1 MPRIT
6 DKYLREAEPAQN
18 KTVLSVRLETNLSC
32 QIKRAKTG
40 ITRSFVFR
48 SVLLNGKTYTEYL
61 GSVFDLDISEAR
73 KLAEE
78 RRELLKKGV
87 VPRDY
92 IKEQLKQKLEQK
104 RQNETTVKQ
113 LIEMHLAKRKNLS
126 KNTQI
131 HDQTIVRYL
140 KPIWDAPI
148 SDLVQNRL
156 CFELITKAVNKN
168 LLSKAKNTAAFLIQ
182 LAETAIDY
190 NLLDENPFKRLNRL
204 IPPTKV
210 KHFASVRPDYIRED
224 LIEVFKGLF
233 SKQIFTSANLFFLAG
248 MFTLLRPS
256 EVAELKKANLDTKK
270 HTFFVE
276 HTKTLKDGFHIQ
288 TNELLEQFFNFL
300 GSMTE
305 GKMYFS
311 GAPAVVAG
319 RLNSYCK
326 LHDIKFT
333 SHGWRAAGMM
343 WLVQNGVSMHVAN
356 AVLTHKIA
364 DDVTLAYM
372 RSNLPQQRKLA
383 LYQWNKFVVELFREV
398 SPFLALQVFG
408 EKEKAPAEGVKA
420 EATEAN

>member
-6 DKYLREAEPAQN
+6 DKYLKEVEPAKN
-18 KTVLSVRLETNLSC
+18 KTVLSVRLETNLSV

-61 GSVFDLDISEAR
+61 GSVFDLDIATAR

-87 VPRDY
+87 VPKDY
-92 IKEQLKQKLEQK
+92 IQEQIKKKLEQK
-104 RQNETTVKQ
+104 KQNETTVKQ
-113 LIEMHLAKRKNLS
+113 LIEMYLSKRKNLS

-148 SDLVQNRL
+148 SDIFQNRV
-156 CFELITKAVNKN
+156 CFDLINNAVKDN
-168 LLSKAKNTAAFLIQ
+168 LLSKAKNTAAFLNQ

-190 NLLDENPFKRLNRL
+190 NLLTENPFKRLNRL
-204 IPPTKV
+204 IPPSKV
-210 KHFASVRPDYIRED
+210 KHFTSVRPEYIRED
-224 LIEVFKGLF
+224 LLTVFKELF
-233 SKQIFTSANLFFLAG
+233 KKNRFTRANLFFLAG

-256 EVAELKKANLDTKK
+256 EVASLKKANLDTKK

-276 HTKTLKDGFHIQ
+276 QTKTLKDGFFIQ
-288 TNELLEQFFNFL
+288 TNELLEQFFIFL
-300 GSMTE
+300 GSLSE
-305 GKMYFS
+305 GVKYFQ
-311 GAPAVVAG
+311 GTPAVVAG

-326 LHDIKFT
+326 LHKLQFT

-343 WLVQNGVSMHVAN
+343 WLVQNGVSIQVAN

-372 RSNLPQQRKLA
+372 RSNLPEQRKLA
-383 LYQWNKFVVELFREV
+383 LYQWNKYVVELFREV
-398 SPFLALQVFG
+398 SPFLALQIFG
-408 EKEKAPAEGVKA
+408 EKRSSSIEA
-420 EATEAN
+420 EA

>member
-6 DKYLREAEPAQN
+6 DKYLREVEPAKN
-18 KTVLSVRLETNLSC
+18 KTVLSVRLETNLSV

-40 ITRSFVFR
+40 VTRSFVFR

-61 GSVFDLDISEAR
+61 GSVFDLDIAEAR

-92 IKEQLKQKLEQK
+92 IKEQIKQKLEQK
-104 RQNETTVKQ
+104 KQNETTVKQ
-113 LIEMHLAKRKNLS
+113 LIDMYLSKRKNLS

-148 SDLVQNRL
+148 SDIFQNRV
-156 CFELITKAVNKN
+156 CFELVNNAVKSN
-168 LLSKAKNTAAFLIQ
+168 LLSKAKNTAAFLNQ

-190 NLLDENPFKRLNRL
+190 NLITDNPFKRLNRL
-204 IPPTKV
+204 IPPSKV
-210 KHFASVRPDYIRED
+210 KHFTSVRPEYIRED
-224 LIEVFKGLF
+224 LLTVFKELF
-233 SKQIFTSANLFFLAG
+233 KKQKFTRANLFFLAG

-256 EVAELKKANLDTKK
+256 EVASLKKANLDTKK

-276 HTKTLKDGFHIQ
+276 QTKTLKEGFFIQ
-288 TNELLEQFFNFL
+288 TNELLEQFFYFL
-300 GSMTE
+300 GSLSE
-305 GKMYFS
+305 GVKFFQ
-311 GAPAVVAG
+311 GTPAVVAG

-326 LHDIKFT
+326 LHNLQFT

-343 WLVQNGVSMHVAN
+343 WLVQNGVSIQVAN

-372 RSNLPQQRKLA
+372 RSNLPEQRKLA
-383 LYQWNKFVVELFREV
+383 LYQWNKFIVELFREV
-398 SPFLALQVFG
+398 SPFLALQIFG
-408 EKEKAPAEGVKA
+408 EKESSSINA
-420 EATEAN
+420 EA